1 MTGEQEPS
9 EGRANREDRPIEI
22 DGLDVLMSAALK
34 GPDSQREF
42 FEALNAARRR
52 IAARSATL
60 PRPRSPIHVPAD
72 RLAAIGSCEYV
83 DAILDDVFDL
93 VLSQDDRDLVA
104 AAMSA
109 EHDSFDPWQRVRQRL
124 QLGPDSALARFG
136 AAANDHLHKSWHWL
150 FPARTRAGAVH
161 QAMTALAEPGAVSDP
176 NGSEREL
183 LARRSRWYR
192 SALDE
197 IRELARRDVPRPL
210 RANIPILFAANPRAA
225 ELGDIFSERSEW
237 PALEQAGRVVYAL
250 AKSALRRVVE
260 DNQFLRKHA
269 PAGGGSATAKG
280 VLDSFQFDV
289 PPKSFAVALIR
300 AQSFF
305 ARLAEVIRGEARIVS
320 LVGRIRVLIDSL
332 KTASAERPI
341 SLLDVETLLEL
352 GIEGGGRYAED
363 SANLL
368 GFIAYRR
375 GDLDRA
381 TRLIQRVIARAGTD
395 TYGLETLAHALTNL
409 AAIQIARREHAAA
422 LILSE
427 RAQLLKTHLGVAPYG
442 GASNLLCFWIMEAT
456 AYGDERAWHYLEQVM
471 SSSVSSRFFE
481 RQLWQHGGENT
492 LAEGLARTGFDR
504 RMPQLVL
511 PFSVSEWRDGG
522 HVRWDSRHPEFDS
535 VVV

>member
-1 MTGEQEPS
+1 MTGERVPS
-9 EGRANREDRPIEI
+9 EDHADRDERPIEI

-34 GPDSQREF
+34 GPESQREF

-52 IAARSATL
+52 IAAKGAAKPRS
-60 PRPRSPIHVPAD
+60 RSPIHLPTD
-72 RLAAIGSCEYV
+72 RLAAVGSCEYV

-104 AAMSA
+104 AALFA
-109 EHDSFDPWQRVRQRL
+109 ECDSIDPWQRIRQRL
-124 QLGPDSALARFG
+124 QLGAESALARFG
-136 AAANDHLHKSWHWL
+136 AAANDHLHKSWRWL
-150 FPARTRAGAVH
+150 FPTRTQARVVH
-161 QAMTALAEPGAVSDP
+161 QAMTALAEAGTTTEPSV
-176 NGSEREL
+176 SEREL

-197 IRELARRDVPRPL
+197 IRDLVRRDVQHPL
-210 RANIPILFAANPRAA
+210 RATIPILFAPKPQVT
-225 ELGDIFSERSEW
+225 ELGDVFSKHSEW
-237 PALEQAGRVVYAL
+237 PALEEAGRVVYAL

-269 PAGGGSATAKG
+269 ATGVGGATAKG
-280 VLDSFQFDV
+280 VIESFQFDF
-289 PPKSFAVALIR
+289 PPKSFAVALMR
-300 AQSFF
+300 AQSYF
-305 ARLAEVIRGEARIVS
+305 AQLADGFRGDSRTMN
-320 LVGRIRVLIDSL
+320 LVGRIRTRIDSL

-341 SLLDVETLLEL
+341 ALLDVETLLEL

-471 SSSVSSRFFE
+471 SSPVSTRFFE

-504 RMPQLVL
+504 RKPELVL
-511 PFSVSEWRDGG
+511 PFSVSEWRDGTR
-522 HVRWDSRHPEFDS
+522 VRWDSRHPEFDS